1 MPRTARA
8 MVGGLCYH
16 VINRGN
22 GRANVYHEPSDYK
35 AFLTL
40 MTLAS
45 ERIPMRILAYCLMP
59 NHFHLVLWSLKD
71 GDISRWVHWLLT
83 SHAKRHHRIRG
94 SSGRIWQG
102 RFKAF
107 PIQQDRHLLT
117 VIRYV
122 ERNPLRANLVQS
134 AADWGWSSLS
144 RDQAAFVGSL
154 QSDWPLERPRN
165 WLEFVDQPHTQPE
178 TEALRRCTYK
188 NTPFGSDTWVRST
201 AEQLGLNSSLRAK
214 GRPKRGHS

>member
-1 MPRTARA
+1 

-22 GRANVYHEPSDYK
+22 GRATVYHEPRDYT

-40 MTLAS
+40 MILAS
-45 ERIPMRILAYCLMP
+45 ERIPMRVLAYCLMP
-59 NHFHLVLWSLKD
+59 NHFHLVLWSLSD
-71 GDISRWVHWLLT
+71 GDISRWMHWLLT
-83 SHAKRHHRIRG
+83 SHAKRHHRIKG
-94 SSGRIWQG
+94 TSGRIWQG

-134 AADWGWSSLS
+134 AADWTWSSLS
-144 RDQAAFVGSL
+144 RDQAATVASL
-154 QSDWPLERPRN
+154 RSEWPVPRPRN
-165 WLEFVDQPHTQPE
+165 WLEVVDQPRSQSE
-178 TEALRRCTYK
+178 TEALRQCTLK

-201 AEQLGLNSSLRAK
+201 AEQLGLNSSLREQ

>member
-8 MVGGLCYH
+8 LVGGLCYH

-22 GRANVYHEPSDYK
+22 ARATVFHDAKDYR

-40 MTLAS
+40 MKLAS

-59 NHFHLVLWSLKD
+59 NHFHLVLWSYSD

-83 SHAKRHHRIRG
+83 AHTKRHHRIRG
-94 SSGRIWQG
+94 TSGRIWQG

-117 VIRYV
+117 VLRYV

-134 AADWGWSSLS
+134 AADWFWSSIS
-144 RDQAAFVGSL
+144 RTQASHGL
-154 QSDWPLERPRN
+154 KTQGPLPTPDN
-165 WLEFVDQPHTQPE
+165 WLEYVDQPHTHE
-178 TEALRRCTYK
+178 EIEALRRCSAK
-188 NTPFGSDTWVRST
+188 NAPFGSIEWTQTT
-201 AEQLGLNSSLRAK
+201 AQELGLQSSLRPR
-214 GRPKRGHS
+214 GRPKLGHS

>member
-22 GRANVYHEPSDYK
+22 GRATVYHEPRDYN
-35 AFLTL
+35 AFLRL

-45 ERIPMRILAYCLMP
+45 ERIPMRTLAYCLMP
-59 NHFHLVLWSLKD
+59 NHFHLVLWSLTD
-71 GDISRWVHWLLT
+71 GDISRWMHWLLT

-117 VIRYV
+117 VNRYV

-134 AADWGWSSLS
+134 AADWPWSSLS
-144 RDQAAFVGSL
+144 GAETTFADSL
-154 QSDWPLERPRN
+154 CSEWPVEKPQN
-165 WLEFVDQPHTQPE
+165 WLEIVNQPHSQSE
-178 TEALRRCTYK
+178 IEVLRQCTYK
-188 NTPFGSDTWVRST
+188 NAPFGSDTWVRST
-201 AEQLGLNSSLRAK
+201 ADQLGLNSSLRAK